1 MVGSHS
7 VIVARGVRKEYR
19 GGVVALDNL
28 NLQVEPGEIFG
39 FLGPNGAGKTTLIK
53 LVLGFIRPTTGEV
66 ALFDTHN
73 DPATRARIGY
83 LPERLSIPGF
93 LTGRE
98 FLRYHGQLR
107 RITGPELER
116 RIETV
121 LERVEMSDAADRR
134 AQTYSKGMA
143 QRIGLAQALLAK
155 PDALLLDEPTS
166 GMDPIGVQQIR
177 QIMVEERTRG
187 VTIFFNSHQLLEVEK
202 TCDRVAILNRGR
214 VVAQGRSEDLS
225 SANGVVFELEQV
237 SDAVRSMITGLDAG
251 ARFQGNRVEATIPDA
266 EQERLLPARLVEAGA
281 RIIQYSRRRESL
293 EEIFHR
299 LVADA
304 GPGAGR

>member
-1 MVGSHS
+1 M
-7 VIVARGVRKEYR
+7 
-19 GGVVALDNL
+19 AL
-28 NLQVEPGEIFG
+28 
-39 FLGPNGAGKTTLIK
+39 
-53 LVLGFIRPTTGEV
+53 
-66 ALFDTHN
+66 
-73 DPATRARIGY
+73 
-83 LPERLSIPGF
+83 
-93 LTGRE
+93 
-98 FLRYHGQLR
+98 
-107 RITGPELER
+107 
-116 RIETV
+116 
-121 LERVEMSDAADRR
+121 
-134 AQTYSKGMA
+134 TYSKGMA